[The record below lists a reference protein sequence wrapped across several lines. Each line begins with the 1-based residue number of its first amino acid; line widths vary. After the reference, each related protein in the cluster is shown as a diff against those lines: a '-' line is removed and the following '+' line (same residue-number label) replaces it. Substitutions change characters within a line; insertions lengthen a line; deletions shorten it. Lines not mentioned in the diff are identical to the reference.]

1 MRTVMKIESKSIL
14 AKLLATE
21 NISVEQKNIPTAAF
35 DPTNRVLYIPNWK
48 DMSDAL
54 QDLLIGHEVGH
65 AFETPAEGWHNAICE
80 DKTLKPFLN
89 IVEDAR
95 IERKIKSRYP
105 GLVRSFYSAYRELF
119 ERDFFGVKDVDVNTL
134 PLIDRINLHFKV
146 GSHLDVQFS
155 DTEQSFVDRCEKTET
170 WEEVEA
176 LAREIHGKAKEEVQT
191 DIDNLMEKF
200 ESEDDESIDD
210 LEESFGEATDESED
224 DESIDDLEESFGEA
238 PGESED
244 ADSEEDSELESGFSG
259 DVSDE
264 FDDLF
269 DQDDEDQPPK
279 AVRDFVSSNEPGS
292 VTDKVFREMEE
303 SLVDTSEQKQK
314 VYVNLPKV
322 DLNKVITP
330 AKDVY
335 KLSDINLHW
344 NHNNE
349 TVENM
354 SKTLYKEFMAK
365 NTKTVNQ
372 MAANF
377 EMKRKASLY
386 VKAKTAKTGKLN
398 DKKLWSYKTSD
409 DLFQQITSVPDGKN
423 HGMIMYL
430 DMSGSMFSNMPG
442 TIDQLINLS
451 MFCRKVNIPFEV
463 YGFTSSRDYAWEEEF
478 KSTQEKV
485 IGDLSIQDAKVIHLL
500 SSSFNKRQT
509 EEAYKYLLVWK
520 QYFCNRLN
528 REGCGIEMNN
538 PAMDMISTPLNATIV
553 IGIEIAKN
561 FREAHKVEIL
571 NTIYLTDGGAT
582 DYVETFQQVKWKEEE
597 LVNVSPIGYKETPI
611 FTYGSATYPLITTN
625 VYKNVAATVTL
636 LEIYKDITGSKVIN
650 FHLLGR
656 YTPSELSDCKDYAR
670 AGNKNFCY
678 DGWDKLVKSQ
688 KASGVIEV
696 EDFKGFD
703 VRYLVKGGKSL
714 NLQDSDLE
722 VKSNKKGDLLRGF
735 RKYAANK
742 SQSRVFVQKFI
753 PQVA

>member
-1 MRTVMKIESKSIL
+1 MKIESKSIL

-21 NISVEQKNIPTAAF
+21 NISVQQQNIPTAAF

-48 DMSDAL
+48 DMSISL

-65 AFETPAEGWHNAICE
+65 AFETPAEGWHDAICE

-119 ERDFFGVKDVDVNTL
+119 ERDFFGVKDIDTNAL

-146 GSHLDVQFS
+146 GTHLNLQFS
-155 DTEQSFVDRCEKTET
+155 DSEQSFVDRCANTET
-170 WEEVEA
+170 WEDVEA
-176 LAREIHGKAKEEVQT
+176 LARELHGKASEEVQT
-191 DIDNLMEKF
+191 DIDNLMDQFASDDDDDSDVDMSSDMDMDGEEADDADAEGEGTAPGQGLDSDEEEQDAF
-200 ESEDDESIDD
+200 DELFGDDE
-210 LEESFGEATDESED
+210 
-224 DESIDDLEESFGEA
+224 
-238 PGESED
+238 
-244 ADSEEDSELESGFSG
+244 
-259 DVSDE
+259 
-264 FDDLF
+264 
-269 DQDDEDQPPK
+269 EDQLPTPI
-279 AVRDFVSSNEPGS
+279 REFVDTNEPGS
-292 VTDKVFREMEE
+292 ITDKVFREMES
-303 SLVDTSEQKQK
+303 SLVDTAEQKK
-314 VYVNLPKV
+314 KLYVNIPKV
-322 DLNKVITP
+322 DLNRVITP

-335 KLSDINLHW
+335 KLSDITLGYARNG
-344 NHNNE
+344 E
-349 TVENM
+349 TVEGM
-354 SKTLYKEFMAK
+354 AKTLYKEFLAK

-386 VKAKTAKTGKLN
+386 IKAKTAKTGELN

-409 DLFQQITSVPDGKN
+409 DLFKQITSVPDGKN

-430 DMSGSMFSNMPG
+430 DMSGSMFRNMSG

-463 YGFTSSRDYAWEEEF
+463 YGFTSTDTYYGQRPVC
-478 KSTQEKV
+478 TQEKV
-485 IGDLSIQDAKVIHLL
+485 LGDLSIQDAKVVHLL
-500 SSSFNKRQT
+500 SSSFNKRQN

-520 QYFCNRLN
+520 QSFYNRLN
-528 REGCGIEMNN
+528 REGCSIEMNN
-538 PAMDMISTPLNATIV
+538 PAMDMIATPLNATIV
-553 IGIEIAKN
+553 IGIEIAKK

-582 DYVETFQQVKWKEEE
+582 DYVESFQEAKWRDEGE
-597 LVNVSPIGYKETPI
+597 LGPTKPGHQEAPV
-611 FTYGSATYPLITTN
+611 FTYGSASYPL
-625 VYKNVAATVTL
+625 VGGYVFKNVAATVTL
-636 LEIYKDITGSKVIN
+636 LEIYKEITGSKVIN
-650 FHLLGR
+650 FHLLDR
-656 YTPSELSDCKDYAR
+656 WTPSELSNCDDYAK
-670 AGNKNFCY
+670 AGNQNFCY
-678 DGWDKLVKSQ
+678 DGWDKLIKSQ
-688 KASGVIEV
+688 KSSGVIEV
-696 EDFKGFD
+696 KDFKGFD

-722 VKSNKKGDLLRGF
+722 VKSNTRGDLLKGF
-735 RKYAANK
+735 RKFASNK

>member
-1 MRTVMKIESKSIL
+1 MKIESKSIL

-21 NISVEQKNIPTAAF
+21 NISVQQQNIPTAAF

-48 DMSDAL
+48 DMSISL

-65 AFETPAEGWHNAICE
+65 AFETPAEGWHDAICE

-119 ERDFFGVKDVDVNTL
+119 ERDFFGVKDIDTNAL

-146 GSHLDVQFS
+146 GTHLNLQFS
-155 DTEQSFVDRCEKTET
+155 DSEQSFVDRCANTET
-170 WEEVEA
+170 WEDVEA
-176 LAREIHGKAKEEVQT
+176 LARELHGKASEEVQT
-191 DIDNLMEKF
+191 DIDNLMDQFASDDDDDSDVDMSSDMDMDGEEADDADAEGEGTAPGQGLDSDEEEQDAF
-200 ESEDDESIDD
+200 DELFGDDE
-210 LEESFGEATDESED
+210 
-224 DESIDDLEESFGEA
+224 
-238 PGESED
+238 
-244 ADSEEDSELESGFSG
+244 
-259 DVSDE
+259 
-264 FDDLF
+264 
-269 DQDDEDQPPK
+269 EDQLPTPI
-279 AVRDFVSSNEPGS
+279 REFVDTNEPGS
-292 VTDKVFREMEE
+292 ITDKVFREMES
-303 SLVDTSEQKQK
+303 SLVDTAEQKK
-314 VYVNLPKV
+314 KLYVNIPKV
-322 DLNKVITP
+322 DLNRVITP

-335 KLSDINLHW
+335 KLSDITLRFARNG
-344 NHNNE
+344 E
-349 TVENM
+349 TVEDM
-354 SKTLYKEFMAK
+354 AKTLYKEFLAK

-386 VKAKTAKTGKLN
+386 IKAKTAKTGELN

-409 DLFQQITSVPDGKN
+409 DLFKQITSVPDGKN

-430 DMSGSMFSNMPG
+430 DMSGSMFRNMSG

-463 YGFTSSRDYAWEEEF
+463 YGFTSTDSYYGQRPVC
-478 KSTQEKV
+478 TQEKV
-485 IGDLSIQDAKVIHLL
+485 LGDLSIQDAKVVHLL
-500 SSSFNKRQT
+500 SSSFNKRQN

-520 QYFCNRLN
+520 QSFYNRLN
-528 REGCGIEMNN
+528 REGCSIEMNN
-538 PAMDMISTPLNATIV
+538 PAMDMIATPLNATIV
-553 IGIEIAKN
+553 IGIEIAKK

-582 DYVETFQQVKWKEEE
+582 DYVESFQEAKWRDEGE
-597 LVNVSPIGYKETPI
+597 LGPTKPAYQEAPV
-611 FTYGSATYPLITTN
+611 FTYGSASYPLVGGN
-625 VYKNVAATVTL
+625 VFKNVAVTVTM
-636 LEIYKDITGSKVIN
+636 LEIYKEITGSKVIN
-650 FHLLGR
+650 FHLLDR
-656 YTPSELSDCKDYAR
+656 WTPSELSNCDDYAK
-670 AGNKNFCY
+670 AGNQNFCY
-678 DGWDKLVKSQ
+678 DGWDKLIKSQ
-688 KASGVIEV
+688 KSSGVIEV
-696 EDFKGFD
+696 KDFKGFD

-722 VKSNKKGDLLRGF
+722 VKSNTRGDLLKGF
-735 RKYAANK
+735 RKFASNK

>member
-1 MRTVMKIESKSIL
+1 MKIESKSIL

-21 NISVEQKNIPTAAF
+21 NISVQQQNIPTAAF

-48 DMSDAL
+48 DMSISL

-65 AFETPAEGWHNAICE
+65 AFETPAEGWHDAICE

-119 ERDFFGVKDVDVNTL
+119 ERDFFGVKDIDTNAL

-146 GSHLDVQFS
+146 GTHLNLQFS
-155 DTEQSFVDRCEKTET
+155 DSEQSFVDRCANTET
-170 WEEVEA
+170 WEDVEA
-176 LAREIHGKAKEEVQT
+176 LARELHGKASEEVQT
-191 DIDNLMEKF
+191 DIDNLMDQF
-200 ESEDDESIDD
+200 ASDDDD
-210 LEESFGEATDESED
+210 DSDVDMSSDMDMDGEEADDADAEGEGT
-224 DESIDDLEESFGEA
+224 A
-238 PGESED
+238 PGQGL
-244 ADSEEDSELESGFSG
+244 DSDEEDTDDFDELFG
-259 DVSDE
+259 DNEEEQLPTPIRE
-264 FDDLF
+264 FVDT
-269 DQDDEDQPPK
+269 
-279 AVRDFVSSNEPGS
+279 NEPGS
-292 VTDKVFREMEE
+292 ITDKVFREMES
-303 SLVDTSEQKQK
+303 SLVDTAEQKK
-314 VYVNLPKV
+314 KLYVNIPKV
-322 DLNKVITP
+322 DLNRVITP

-335 KLSDINLHW
+335 KLSDITLGYARNG
-344 NHNNE
+344 E
-349 TVENM
+349 TVEDM
-354 SKTLYKEFMAK
+354 AKTLYKEFLAK

-386 VKAKTAKTGKLN
+386 IKAKTAKTGELN

-409 DLFQQITSVPDGKN
+409 DLFKQITSVPDGKN

-430 DMSGSMFSNMPG
+430 DMSGSMFRNMSG

-463 YGFTSSRDYAWEEEF
+463 YGFTSTDSYYGQRPTC
-478 KSTQEKV
+478 TQDKV
-485 IGDLSIQDAKVIHLL
+485 IGDLSIQDAKVVHLL
-500 SSSFNKRQT
+500 SSSFNKRQN

-520 QYFCNRLN
+520 QSFYNRLN
-528 REGCGIEMNN
+528 REGCSILMNN
-538 PAMDMISTPLNATIV
+538 PAMDMIATPLNATIA
-553 IGIEIAKN
+553 IGIEIAKK

-582 DYVETFQQVKWKEEE
+582 DYVESFQEAKWRDEDDLYPCKPGHQEAP
-597 LVNVSPIGYKETPI
+597 V
-611 FTYGSATYPLITTN
+611 FTYGSASYPL
-625 VYKNVAATVTL
+625 VGGYVFKNVAVTVTM
-636 LEIYKDITGSKVIN
+636 LEIYKEITGSKVIN
-650 FHLLGR
+650 FHLLDR
-656 YTPSELSDCKDYAR
+656 WTPAELSNCDDYAK
-670 AGNKNFCY
+670 AGNQNFCY
-678 DGWDKLVKSQ
+678 DGWDKLIKSQ
-688 KASGVIEV
+688 KSSGVIEV
-696 EDFKGFD
+696 KDFKGFD

-722 VKSNKKGDLLRGF
+722 VKSNTRGDLLKGF
-735 RKYAANK
+735 RKFASNK

>member
-1 MRTVMKIESKSIL
+1 MKIESKSIL

-21 NISVEQKNIPTAAF
+21 NISVQQQNIPTAAF

-48 DMSDAL
+48 DMSISL

-65 AFETPAEGWHNAICE
+65 AFETPAEGWHDAICE

-119 ERDFFGVKDVDVNTL
+119 ERDFFGVKDIDTNAL

-146 GSHLDVQFS
+146 GTHLNLQFS
-155 DTEQSFVDRCEKTET
+155 DSEQSFVDRCANTET
-170 WEEVEA
+170 WEDVEA
-176 LAREIHGKAKEEVQT
+176 LARELHGKASEEVQT
-191 DIDNLMEKF
+191 DIDNLIEQFGSDDDDDSDVDMSSDMDMDGEEADDADAEGEGTAPGQGLDSDEEEQDAF
-200 ESEDDESIDD
+200 DELFGDDE
-210 LEESFGEATDESED
+210 
-224 DESIDDLEESFGEA
+224 
-238 PGESED
+238 
-244 ADSEEDSELESGFSG
+244 
-259 DVSDE
+259 
-264 FDDLF
+264 
-269 DQDDEDQPPK
+269 EDQLPTPI
-279 AVRDFVSSNEPGS
+279 REFVDTNEPGS
-292 VTDKVFREMEE
+292 ITDKVFREMES
-303 SLVDTSEQKQK
+303 SLVDTAEQKK
-314 VYVNLPKV
+314 KLYVNIPKV
-322 DLNKVITP
+322 DLNRVITP

-335 KLSDINLHW
+335 KLSDITLRFAR
-344 NHNNE
+344 NNE
-349 TVENM
+349 TVEDM
-354 SKTLYKEFMAK
+354 AKTLYKEFLAK

-386 VKAKTAKTGKLN
+386 IKAKTAKTGELN

-409 DLFQQITSVPDGKN
+409 DLFKQITSVPDGKN

-430 DMSGSMFSNMPG
+430 DMSGSMFRNMSG

-463 YGFTSSRDYAWEEEF
+463 YGFTSTDSYYGQRPVC
-478 KSTQEKV
+478 TQEKV
-485 IGDLSIQDAKVIHLL
+485 LGDLSIQDAKVVHLL
-500 SSSFNKRQT
+500 SSSFNKRQN

-520 QYFCNRLN
+520 QSFYNRLN
-528 REGCGIEMNN
+528 REGCSIEMNN
-538 PAMDMISTPLNATIV
+538 PAMDMIATPLNATIV
-553 IGIEIAKN
+553 IGIEIAKK

-582 DYVETFQQVKWKEEE
+582 DYVQSFQEAKWRDEDDLYPGKPGHQEAP
-597 LVNVSPIGYKETPI
+597 V
-611 FTYGSATYPLITTN
+611 FTYGSASYPL
-625 VYKNVAATVTL
+625 VGGYVFKNVAVTVTM
-636 LEIYKDITGSKVIN
+636 LEIYKEITGSKVIN
-650 FHLLGR
+650 FHLLDR
-656 YTPSELSDCKDYAR
+656 WTPSELSNCDDYAK
-670 AGNKNFCY
+670 AGNHNFCY
-678 DGWDKLVKSQ
+678 DGWDKLIKSQ
-688 KASGVIEV
+688 KSSGVIEV
-696 EDFKGFD
+696 KDFKGFD

-722 VKSNKKGDLLRGF
+722 VKSNTRGDLLKGF
-735 RKYAANK
+735 RKFASNK